1 MASQIHAGI
10 SSSIQANPPETPPYI
25 QTSPMGNFISY
36 RCLLL
41 LSLRS
46 LVNFL
51 FIFPFLLHYCCTAV
65 MARVQWLVMRAAK
78 GEL

>member
-10 SSSIQANPPETPPYI
+10 SSSIQANPPEIPPYI
-25 QTSPMGNFISY
+25 QISPMGNFISH
-36 RCLLL
+36 RCWL

-46 LVNFL
+46 LFNFL
-51 FIFPFLLHYCCTAV
+51 FIFPFLHCCTAV